1 MRTNTN
7 GLLLCI
13 EIALALASHW
23 HPWVSEKLI
32 EDGEE
37 KMLILYRHLFLN
49 KGKSKLKSYFTEAEE
64 AYIQEAD
71 LDSNFQI
78 YYIF

>member
-1 MRTNTN
+1 
-7 GLLLCI
+7 
-13 EIALALASHW
+13 
-23 HPWVSEKLI
+23 
-32 EDGEE
+32 
-37 KMLILYRHLFLN
+37 MLILYRHFFLN

-78 YYIF
+78 NLSTTFFR

>member
-1 MRTNTN
+1 MYWDSFGISFSLTSLGQWEANWRWRRKD
-7 GLLLCI
+7 
-13 EIALALASHW
+13 A
-23 HPWVSEKLI
+23 
-32 EDGEE
+32 D
-37 KMLILYRHLFLN
+37 LYRHFFLN